1 MGRFTGLLGLIVIL
15 AVAWLFSTHKREI
28 KLRLLAWGMGLQF
41 FFALLVLKTDFGI
54 IFQRIGDGVNAMLS
68 YAEVGS
74 QFLFGPLGTKAGPY
88 GVLFAFQVLPIVIFI
103 ASFFSILYYL
113 GVMQVIVKAMAVGM
127 QKVMGVSGAE
137 SLNVAAS
144 IFMGQTEAPLTIKPF
159 LAGLTESELFTIMT
173 AGMAHVSGAVMA
185 AYVKIAGVSITHLL
199 TAVIMTAPATIM
211 LAKIFIPETEKPATA
226 GRVDVKIE
234 KTAVNVIDAAA
245 QGAGDGLHLALN
257 IGGMLIAFLAG
268 LTESELF
275 TIMTAGMAHVSG
287 AVMAAYVKIAG
298 VSITHLLTAVIMTA
312 PATIMLAKIFI
323 PETEKPATAG
333 RVDVKIEKTAV
344 NVIDAAAQ
352 GAGDGL
358 HLALNI
364 GGMLIAFLALIAM
377 VNGILGWV
385 HTLPGMGWMPAS
397 LERIFGLLFAPVAWL
412 LGVPWK
418 DCSVIGD
425 LLGTRLVLNEFVS
438 FLKLGPLKASLDPKS
453 FTIATYALCGFANFS
468 SIAIQIG
475 GIGALAPTRKSDLAR
490 LGLRAVAAGTM
501 ANFMS
506 ACIAGMLL

>member
-1 MGRFTGLLGLIVIL
+1 MGRFTGLLGLVVIL
-15 AVAWLFSTHKREI
+15 AVAWLFSTHKRHI

-41 FFALLVLKTDFGI
+41 LFAVLVLKTDFGF
-54 IFQRIGDGVNAMLS
+54 IFKRIGDGVNAMLE

-88 GVLFAFQVLPIVIFI
+88 GVIFAFQVLPIVIFI

-113 GVMQVIVKAMAVGM
+113 GVMQVVVRAMAVGM

-185 AYVKIAGVSITHLL
+185 AYVKIAGVSILHLL

-226 GRVDVKIE
+226 GRVDIKV
-234 KTAVNVIDAAA
+234 
-245 QGAGDGLHLALN
+245 
-257 IGGMLIAFLAG
+257 
-268 LTESELF
+268 
-275 TIMTAGMAHVSG
+275 
-287 AVMAAYVKIAG
+287 
-298 VSITHLLTAVIMTA
+298 
-312 PATIMLAKIFI
+312 
-323 PETEKPATAG
+323 
-333 RVDVKIEKTAV
+333 EKTAV

-385 HTLPGMGWMPAS
+385 HTLPWMGWMPAS
-397 LERIFGLLFAPVAWL
+397 LERIFGILFAPVAWL